1 MSFLFF
7 SKSKKE
13 ENGDSSIPSFKSHTL
28 MNKTIFSTLFQQHP
42 EAVFT
47 LTLNGRLSLYNP
59 SFIRTFQFNENRV
72 VSEFSNVINQS
83 KFNSHFKMA
92 LKGQTQNF
100 NVSVLLHNGR
110 LIHLDLTLVPLLDE
124 EMKTLAVY
132 GIAMDVTQYVEHD
145 RKMQEIVDKFEMAQ
159 KSGKIGSWDYDIESD
174 KIYWSKQLY
183 EITGRNRYD
192 SYSLKLN
199 EGLEYVH
206 PDDHDRYSKLL
217 NQSIQLGKSYDIEFR
232 ILHKDDSVIYVS
244 ENVEVELDEFGKAVR
259 LIGNTQDITK
269 RKLAEKKL
277 RETESRI
284 NHIYDNLP
292 LGIRSVDV
300 VNNKVIFVSPGITEI
315 TGFPAESFYQR
326 EVWDKLI
333 APADQEFYQQQYS
346 NLLEGKS
353 FNIEYR
359 IIHKNGDIVW
369 VQDKTVNVFDNQGKL
384 IRTDGILT
392 NITEKK
398 QYEEKINRLAYY
410 DALTGLPNRSSFI
423 EKIDSLIEVN
433 KPFSIL
439 YIEIDRFRN
448 INSSLGHTIGDQLLQ
463 HFSNRI
469 DSLINGNYY
478 FARISGGKFGLILP
492 NNNEI
497 NYAEILAKSMID
509 SFQESLTIDGYELYL
524 NVSIGISD
532 YPSIGGTREELL
544 HNTKTALKR
553 AEALGKNTYH
563 IYSSTISINSFKQY
577 ELERDLRK
585 SIENNELI
593 LYFQPRVET
602 STGRIVGAEA
612 LIRWQ
617 HPVWGLV
624 SPGEFIP
631 IAEESGFIND
641 ISDWVLENVCKTIS
655 KWKRKKLH
663 VVPIS
668 INVTSQRF
676 LRSNWLPV
684 LLNSLNTHNV
694 DPSLIELEITE
705 TTLLHYEKEIEFAF
719 QYLKELGIK
728 LALDDFGTG
737 YSSLTHLK
745 DFSIDTIKID
755 KSFIQRISEQNIET
769 IIKSL
774 IFMGK
779 GLEMTVVAEG
789 VETLEQFEFLKN
801 QECSEIQGYLFSE
814 PVPTEKLEI
823 FLKRVILKP
832 AYFGG
837 NIQMEDRREFY
848 RIDLLFPL
856 SSDMTL
862 TSFQGKPVNLGK
874 TEVVVENISAGGLR
888 FLSTMQL
895 PVRPDVIYQFETT
908 IMEKSIIM
916 NGHVVWKQEV
926 KDGFFQ
932 YGVKFI
938 ITEKERD
945 ELIKILNQLTLQL
958 KNNAYIPGCN
968 FINEDKYFH
977 LNKVNRIE

>member
-7 SKSKKE
+7 PKSKRE
-13 ENGDSSIPSFKSHTL
+13 ENGQSSIPSLKSHTFI
-28 MNKTIFSTLFQQHP
+28 NKSIFSTLFHPHP

-47 LTLNGRLSLYNP
+47 LNLNGQLCLFNP
-59 SFIRTFQFNENRV
+59 SLIRTFQFNESKV
-72 VSEFSNVINQS
+72 VSEFSNTMKQS
-83 KFNSHFKMA
+83 TFNSHFKMA
-92 LKGQTQNF
+92 LKGQAQNF
-100 NVSVLLHNGR
+100 KDSVYLSNGS
-110 LIHLDLTLVPLLDE
+110 LIHLDFTLVPLLSE
-124 EMKTLAVY
+124 EMETLAVY
-132 GIAMDVTQYVEHD
+132 GIALDVTKHKKHEE
-145 RKMQEIVDKFEMAQ
+145 KMQEIVNKFEMAQ

-174 KIYWSKQLY
+174 SIYWSKQLY
-183 EITGRNRYD
+183 ELTGRNSNA
-192 SYSLKLN
+192 SYSLKLT
-199 EGLEYVH
+199 EGLKYVH
-206 PDDHDRYSKLL
+206 PEDQKRYRKLL
-217 NQSIQLGKSYDIEFR
+217 NQSIQFGKSYDIEFR
-232 ILHKDDSVIYVS
+232 ILREDNSVIYVS
-244 ENVEVELDEFGKAVR
+244 ENVEVVLDEFGRAVR

-315 TGFPAESFYQR
+315 TGLPAEGFYER
-326 EVWDKLI
+326 EAWDQLI
-333 APADQEFYQQQYS
+333 HPDDHEYYQQQYS
-346 NLLEGKS
+346 KILEGKS

-359 IIHKNGDIVW
+359 IFHQNGDIIW
-369 VQDKTVNVFDNQGKL
+369 VQDKTVSVFDHQGKL

-410 DALTGLPNRSSFI
+410 DAITGLPNRSSFI
-423 EKIDSLIEVN
+423 EKIDSLIEVS

-439 YIEIDRFRN
+439 YIQIDRFRN
-448 INSSLGHTIGDQLLQ
+448 INSSLGHIIGDQLLQ

-469 DSLINGNYY
+469 DSLINGTYY

-492 NNNEI
+492 NTNET
-497 NYAEILAKSMID
+497 NFAEILAKSMID
-509 SFQESLTIDGYELYL
+509 SFQESLIVDGYELYL
-524 NVSIGISD
+524 NVSIGISN
-532 YPSIGGTREELL
+532 YPSNGGTREELL
-544 HNTKTALKR
+544 HNTNTALKR

-563 IYSSTISINSFKQY
+563 IYSPTISINSFKHY

-631 IAEESGFIND
+631 IAEESGFINE
-641 ISDWVLENVCKTIS
+641 ISNWVLENVCKTIA
-655 KWKRKKLH
+655 KWKSEKLH

-676 LRSNWLPV
+676 LKSDWLPV
-684 LLNSLNTHNV
+684 LLNSLNTYDI
-694 DPSLIELEITE
+694 DPSLLEFEITE
-705 TTLLHYEKEIEFAF
+705 TTLLHYEKEVEFAF
-719 QYLKELGIK
+719 QYLKELGVK
-728 LALDDFGTG
+728 LAFDDFGTG

-755 KSFIQRISEQNIET
+755 KSFIQRISEPNIEM

-789 VETLEQFEFLKN
+789 VETIEQFEFLRN

-814 PVPTEKLEI
+814 PVPVEKLEVM
-823 FLKRVILKP
+823 LKRVILKP
-832 AYFGG
+832 AHFSGHVA
-837 NIQMEDRREFY
+837 MEDRREFY
-848 RIDLLFPL
+848 RVDLLFPL

-862 TSFQGKPVNLGK
+862 TSFQGKNVNLGK
-874 TEVVVENISAGGLR
+874 TEVVIENISAGGLR
-888 FLSTMQL
+888 FLSTIQL
-895 PVRPDVIYQFETT
+895 PVRPDIIYQFETT
-908 IMEKSIIM
+908 ILEKQITM

-932 YGVKFI
+932 YGVQFI

-958 KNNAYIPGCN
+958 KKNAYIPGCS
-968 FINEDKYFH
+968 FIQDDKFCY
-977 LNKVNRIE
+977 LRKANRIA